1 MCVCVCVC
9 VCVCACVCVLVCVC
23 VFVCVCVCACVF
35 AHVCVAPAFVQVCA
49 PMFAA
54 YLSGTGDQT
63 AHELHCSGVKAVW
76 HVLALFSHNMCSV
89 TTRVQSEH
97 EFGHSS
103 SSQSQHVF
111 SHNACSVTMR
121 V

>member
-1 MCVCVCVC
+1 
-9 VCVCACVCVLVCVC
+9 
-23 VFVCVCVCACVF
+23 
-35 AHVCVAPAFVQVCA
+35 
-49 PMFAA
+49 
-54 YLSGTGDQT
+54 
-63 AHELHCSGVKAVW
+63 
-76 HVLALFSHNMCSV
+76 MCSV